1 MKKENNDNLKAVQS
15 RKWLFTCNN
24 PQDHDWSIEK
34 IVAILE
40 NWKGVKYWCIGFE
53 HGVENNVP
61 HIHFFIYSP
70 SPINAYTIDNKF
82 HGINRQ
88 QANGT
93 IMENRTYVFK
103 DGKYLGTPKGE
114 LHDYSTNR
122 ESGEPPEEKGR
133 GHRTDMHELYD
144 YIKDGKTDYE
154 ILELCPQYI
163 DCIEKIDK
171 VRQIVREEIFKNTWR
186 TLHVTYIWGIT
197 GSGKTRSVMEKYGYS
212 NVYRVTDYAH
222 PFDGYKGQDVVIF
235 EEFRSNLRLDDM
247 LKYLDGYPVE
257 FPARYNNKVACFTKV
272 YIITNIDIRDQY
284 PNCQREESMSW
295 KAFLRRIHEIQ
306 VFTGNSVETFN
317 LQDYLDGQWRFF
329 INSPFDKE
337 TNNVDKYRMQ

>member
-1 MKKENNDNLKAVQS
+1 MKKEDNEKLKLIQS

-24 PQDHDWSIEK
+24 PEDHGWSIEK

-40 NWKGVKYWCIGFE
+40 NWKGIVYWCIGKE
-53 HGVENNVP
+53 VGVENHTP
-61 HIHFFIYSP
+61 HIHFFVYGT
-70 SPINAYTIDNKF
+70 SPIKASTIENKF

-93 IMENRTYVFK
+93 IMECRNYVFK
-103 DGKYLGTPKGE
+103 EGVYLNTEKGK
-114 LHDYSTNR
+114 LHDYDSNQ

-133 GHRTDMHELYD
+133 GHRTDMDTLYTLV
-144 YIKDGKTDYE
+144 KENKSTYE
-154 ILELCPQYI
+154 ILEMFPQYI
-163 DCIEKIDK
+163 ECIDKIDK
-171 VRQIVREEIFKNTWR
+171 VRQIVREEEFKNKWR
-186 TLHVTYIWGIT
+186 TLHVTYIWGVT
-197 GSGKTRSVMEKYGYS
+197 GSGKTRSIMEKYGYE

-222 PFDGYKGQDVVIF
+222 PFDAYKGQDVVIF
-235 EEFRSNLRLDDM
+235 EEFRSSLRLDDM

-284 PNCQREESMSW
+284 PNCQSDESMSW

-306 VFTGNSVETFN
+306 VFTGKTVETFTTE
-317 LQDYLDGQWRFF
+317 DYFEGQWHFF

-337 TNNVDKYRMQ
+337 TDCVSKYKVQ